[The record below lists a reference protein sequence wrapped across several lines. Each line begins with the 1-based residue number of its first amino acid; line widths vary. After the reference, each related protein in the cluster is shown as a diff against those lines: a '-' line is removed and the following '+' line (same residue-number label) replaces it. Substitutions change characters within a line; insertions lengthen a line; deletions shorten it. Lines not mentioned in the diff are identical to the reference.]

1 MTGMKVENLSNNG
14 LISFIKNTYPVSDLT
29 ANLIADNFKPVIL
42 SKHQLTLREGSINSD
57 YIFLE
62 TGYMRSYVL
71 DIDGNEVTTNI
82 FKPNE
87 MVFEVESYFRRKPS
101 NENIETITRCI
112 VWIGKYEKCQRLFH
126 TLPEFREFG
135 RAILVKGFTELKQ
148 RTISMIKEKSE
159 RRYENLLLESP
170 DIFRNVPLKFIASY
184 LGITNTSLS
193 RLRKIT

>member
-1 MTGMKVENLSNNG
+1 MKVENFSTNG
-14 LISFIKNTYPVSDLT
+14 LISFIKNTYPVSDFT
-29 ANLIADNFKPVIL
+29 ANLIADNFEPVIL
-42 SKHQLTLREGSINSD
+42 PKHQLTLREGSINSD

-87 MVFEVESYFRRKPS
+87 MVFEVESYFQRKPS

-148 RTISMIKEKSE
+148 RTVSMIKEKSE

-193 RLRKIT
+193 RLRR

>member
-1 MTGMKVENLSNNG
+1 MSNMDVKNLSNNG
-14 LISFIKNTYPVSDLT
+14 LVSFIKKTYPVSDFT
-29 ANLIADNFKPVIL
+29 ANFIADNFEPVIL
-42 SKHQLTLREGSINSD
+42 SKYQLTLREGSINSD

-62 TGYMRSYVL
+62 KGYMRSYVL

-82 FKPNE
+82 FKPDE
-87 MVFEVESYFRRKPS
+87 MVFEVESYFQRKPS
-101 NENIETITRCI
+101 KESIEAITSCV

-135 RAILVKGFTELKQ
+135 RAILVRGFTELKK

-159 RRYENLLLESP
+159 KRYEDLLSESP
-170 DIFRNVPLKFIASY
+170 DIFRHVPLKFIASY

-193 RLRKIT
+193 RLRKTN

>member
-1 MTGMKVENLSNNG
+1 MTGMKVENISNNG
-14 LISFIKNTYPVSDLT
+14 LISFIKDTYPVSDFT
-29 ANLIADNFKPVIL
+29 ANLIADNFEPVIL

-82 FKPNE
+82 FRPNE
-87 MVFEVESYFRRKPS
+87 MVFEVESYFQRKPS